1 MHKNRCTKHMHKT
14 DAQKKQ
20 MQNYAM
26 DAKMQNVQNVQ
37 NMLNV
42 QQKKMQR
49 MQKVLRCKKKCKR
62 DAKQMYSIC

>member
-42 QQKKMQR
+42 QQKCKE
-49 MQKVLRCKKKCKR
+49 CKKC
-62 DAKQMYSIC
+62 